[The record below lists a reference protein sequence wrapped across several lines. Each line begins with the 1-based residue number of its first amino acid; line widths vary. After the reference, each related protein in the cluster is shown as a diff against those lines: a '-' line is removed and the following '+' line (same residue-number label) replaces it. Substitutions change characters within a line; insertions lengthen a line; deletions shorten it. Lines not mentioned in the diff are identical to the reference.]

1 MKAAMAVAA
10 VGAIV
15 CATLAAPTMA
25 VAQGAGERVLL
36 TGGVVKHVDVG
47 SKTIVLDNGRKL
59 RPRAILLNDEIV
71 DITSIQPKDSI
82 TLSGIDLGFE
92 EVRAGA
98 PRR

>member
-1 MKAAMAVAA
+1 MKAVMAAA

-15 CATLAAPTMA
+15 CATLAGPTMA
-25 VAQGAGERVLL
+25 VAQGAMERVLL
-36 TGGVVKHVDVG
+36 TGGIVKYVDVG
-47 SKTIVLDNGRKL
+47 TKTIVLDNGRKL

-71 DITSIQPKDSI
+71 DITSVQPKDAI

-92 EVRAGA
+92 EARAGA